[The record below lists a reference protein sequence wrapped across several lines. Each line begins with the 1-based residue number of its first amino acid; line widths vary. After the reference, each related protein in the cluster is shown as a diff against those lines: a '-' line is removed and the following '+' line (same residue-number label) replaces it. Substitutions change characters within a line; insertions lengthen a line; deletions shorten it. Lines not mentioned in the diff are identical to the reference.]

1 MYIVPTFLVNPAY
14 PSTTRKQV
22 GTCLRVVLGTPGE
35 RAAAMHHPSIR
46 IAAAGLLWSLLLA
59 PVLPAEKAAEKR
71 PDLKGIPPGA
81 KPKGNLKPFEYV
93 DANIPFY
100 APGRR
105 SKRPGADGWN
115 KMQLPLDPAESMKH
129 IVVPEG
135 FEVQLFAAEPDIHRP
150 ITMAWDE
157 RGRLWIAESV
167 DYPNDLQPPGK
178 GHDRIVILEDTK
190 GTGRADKFTVF
201 ADKLSIPTSI
211 AFANG
216 GVIVHQ
222 APDTLFLKSTK
233 GDDHANVREVLF
245 TGWRTHDTHAG
256 PSNLHYGLDNW
267 FYGMV
272 GYSGFRGKVGGESHQ
287 FAQGFYRFKVQD
299 AKVSKLE
306 FLRSTSNNSWGLGF
320 NEQGDLF
327 GSTANGNPSVFM
339 SIPNRYYESVRG
351 WSSTVLPMI
360 CDSAA
365 IHPITDK
372 VRQVDWHGLYSAAAG
387 HAVYTARA
395 FPKEYW
401 NRAAFV
407 CDPCGHLVGMFQL
420 EPRGSDFVTRNRG
433 SFLASDDEWTA
444 PIMAEV
450 GPDGALWVIDW
461 YNYIVQHNPTP
472 TGFKTGK
479 GGAYL
484 TPLRDKTH
492 GRIYRIAWKK
502 AKPYQPKRLDNAS
515 PQQLVAA
522 LRNDNL
528 FWRLTA
534 QRLLVERQEPDVIRE
549 LFKLVENRSVDA
561 LGHNPGALHALWT
574 MHERS
579 AESKEVDGQLKTYLR
594 KSSVALKSI
603 AEIAFDHPAAP
614 VRRAA
619 VQMTCDFFN
628 DPSLAPLVA
637 TRGVTD
643 HDAQVR
649 LASLL
654 ILSEAN
660 VRSWSY
666 DFELYRGTLLNDVAA
681 KIAPRI
687 VSAMTDKADFG
698 DPLMFHA
705 ATCAAA
711 AYDLPFL
718 KQLVIHPSKQPA
730 HAKLQEIAARVA
742 EHYARG
748 NPRDSI
754 NSLLHDLESADKDT
768 ADSIVVGLA
777 RGWPRVRYPKV
788 LDDASEKA
796 LGKLVVSLPPRSRG
810 SLATLA
816 RLWRISAFD
825 QYSAQWTASLLAS
838 LRNGTASEQTRIDAA
853 SELIDLRKRDVETVR
868 SILQCITP
876 RTSPELTSGLVGAV
890 RRSEA
895 TEVGAL
901 LVQALPSLTPRARK
915 DAVAALLG
923 RTEWARA
930 LLAGVGQG
938 KVELSELSADQ
949 MQSLASHPSQ
959 AIAAEASKLLARRGG
974 LPDADR
980 QKIIDTLEPQVL
992 KGGDIGHGK
1001 EVFTKNCAKCHMH
1014 GSEGARIGPDL
1025 TGMWVRPR
1033 REMLIDILDPSRSVE
1048 GNYRQYSVATN
1059 DGRVMFGLLA
1069 SESKTAIELLDA
1081 EGKTHVVQRGDI
1093 EELVA
1098 SKKSLMPDGF
1108 EKQMSPAELADLLAF
1123 LTQRGKYLPLDVRKV
1138 ATIGSTQGMFYSKD
1152 SRAERL
1158 VFSSWGLKTFEG
1170 VPFQLVDPRDGTIPN
1185 VVLLYGPQ
1193 GAYPPHMPRSVRLPV
1208 GAPAKAI
1215 HFLSGVSGW
1224 GYSGQAD
1231 FRPTVSMIVRLHYED
1246 GKMEDHP
1253 LRNGVHF
1260 ADYIRRID
1268 VPGSKFAFDL
1278 AGRQIRYLAIPP
1290 ARDATISEIEF
1301 IKGPDRTA
1309 PVVMAATIESP

>member
-1 MYIVPTFLVNPAY
+1 MRQPRTCRFLW
-14 PSTTRKQV
+14 
-22 GTCLRVVLGTPGE
+22 VL
-35 RAAAMHHPSIR
+35 I
-46 IAAAGLLWSLLLA
+46 LSLLAA
-59 PVLPAEKAAEKR
+59 PALFADDDAGKR
-71 PDLKGIPPGA
+71 PDLQAIPPGA
-81 KPKGNLKPFEYV
+81 KPARRDLKPFEYV

-105 SKRPGADGWN
+105 SARPGADGWS

-129 IVVPEG
+129 IVVPDG

-233 GDDHANVREVLF
+233 GDDHADVREVLF
-245 TGWRTHDTHAG
+245 TGWKTNDTHAG

-272 GYSGFRGKVGGESHQ
+272 GYSGFKGKVGGEEHQ
-287 FAQGFYRFKVQD
+287 FKQGFYRFTAPRPGNPKVT
-299 AKVSKLE
+299 KLE

-351 WSSTVLPMI
+351 CSSKVLPMI

-365 IHPITDK
+365 IYPITDK

-401 NRAAFV
+401 NRAVFV
-407 CDPCGHLVGMFQL
+407 CDPCGHLVGLFQL

-461 YNYIVQHNPTP
+461 YNYVVQHNPTP

-492 GRIYRIAWKK
+492 GRIYRIVWKG
-502 AKPYQPKRLDNAS
+502 AKPYQPMRLDKAT
-515 PQQLVAA
+515 PAELVAT
-522 LRNDNL
+522 LRNDNM

-534 QRLLVERQEPDVIRE
+534 QRLLVERGKGDVLSRVIKQLE
-549 LFKLVENRSVDA
+549 TPTKDA
-561 LGHNPGALHALWT
+561 IGLDPSALHALWT
-574 MHERS
+574 MHGLGALEIRTIFTNL
-579 AESKEVDGQLKTYLR
+579 GP
-594 KSSVALKSI
+594 LKSAMDSI
-603 AEIAFDHPAAP
+603 KHPVAA

-619 VQMTCDFFN
+619 LQTI
-628 DPSLAPLVA
+628 PHTS
-637 TRGVTD
+637 
-643 HDAQVR
+643 DAQKAIVAAGTLNHSDAGVR
-649 LASLL
+649 LASFLT
-654 ILSEAN
+654 LSE
-660 VRSWSY
+660 VPRGDK
-666 DFELYRGTLLNDVAA
+666 DFHSLLSEGFKNDVAQLP
-681 KIAPRI
+681 KIKRLNDQRDREANQAIIQAMANELNSGDRGI
-687 VSAMTDKADFG
+687 VHG
-698 DPLMFHA
+698 
-705 ATCAAA
+705 ATFAAA
-711 AYDLPFL
+711 AYNLPFL
-718 KQLVIHPSKQPA
+718 LELATDPPRSPGHT
-730 HAKLQEIAARVA
+730 KLLEMGTRVA

-748 NPRDSI
+748 SPRESI
-754 NSLLHDLESADKDT
+754 NKLLPSLEHAKPDIA
-768 ADSIVVGLA
+768 ASIVEGLA
-777 RGWPRVRYPKV
+777 RGWPRAQTSKPQ
-788 LDDASEKA
+788 LDDASQQTLA
-796 LGKLVVSLPPRSRG
+796 KLLVSLPPRSRA
-810 SLATLA
+810 SLTALA
-816 RLWRISAFD
+816 RNWGSKSLDKYNAEWAGL
-825 QYSAQWTASLLAS
+825 LLANV
-838 LRNGTASEQTRIDAA
+838 RNNNVPDADRVEA
-853 SELIDLRKRDVETVR
+853 ANQLVDLRKSDLQSLR
-868 SILQCITP
+868 SILECISP
-876 RTSPELTSGLVGAV
+876 RTSPELASGLVGAL

-895 TEVGAL
+895 QDAGAL
-901 LVQALPSLTPRARK
+901 LIEALSSLTPRARK
-915 DAVAALLG
+915 DAMAGLLA
-923 RTEWARA
+923 RTEWART
-930 LLAGVGQG
+930 LLAAVAQG
-938 KVELSELSADQ
+938 KVELAELSADQ
-949 MQSLASHPSQ
+949 MQALASHPNQ
-959 AIAAEASKLLARRGG
+959 AIAAEARKLLARRGG

-980 QKIIDTLEPQVL
+980 QKVIDSLEPQVL
-992 KGGDIGHGK
+992 RGGDAGRGK
-1001 EVFTKNCAKCHMH
+1001 GVFVKNCAKCHLH

-1059 DGRVMFGLLA
+1059 DGRVLFGLLA
-1069 SESKTAIELLDA
+1069 SESKTAVEMIDV
-1081 EGKTHVVQRGDI
+1081 EGKTHVVQRADI
-1093 EELVA
+1093 DQLVA

-1123 LTQRGKYLPLDVRKV
+1123 LTQRGKYLPLDLRKA
-1138 ATIGSTQGMFYSKD
+1138 ATISSTQGMFYSKD
-1152 SRAERL
+1152 SRTERL
-1158 VFSSWGLKTFEG
+1158 VFSSWAPKTFESI
-1170 VPFQLVDPRDGTIPN
+1170 PFQLVDPRDGTISN

-1193 GAYPPHMPRSVRLPV
+1193 GTFPPQMPRSVSLPV
-1208 GAPAKAI
+1208 GAPARAI

-1224 GYSGQAD
+1224 GYNGRAE
-1231 FRPTVSMIVRLHYED
+1231 FKPTVSMIVRLHYED
-1246 GKMEDHP
+1246 GKSEDHP
-1253 LRNGVHF
+1253 LLDGVHF
-1260 ADYIRRID
+1260 ADYVRRID
-1268 VPGSKFAFDL
+1268 VPQSKFAFDL
-1278 AGRQIRYLAIPP
+1278 AGRQIRYLAIRP
-1290 ARDATISEIEF
+1290 ARQAPITDIELV
-1301 IKGPDRTA
+1301 KGPDRTA
-1309 PVVMAATIESP
+1309 PVVMAITLESP